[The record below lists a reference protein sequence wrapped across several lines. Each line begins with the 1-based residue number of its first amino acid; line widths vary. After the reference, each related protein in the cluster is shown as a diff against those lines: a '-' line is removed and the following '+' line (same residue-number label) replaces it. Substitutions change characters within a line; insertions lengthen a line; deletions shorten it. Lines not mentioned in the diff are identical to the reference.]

1 MKKFMCTAAAVA
13 FSLYATAQEKAD
25 SAKIDILLLP
35 NVELN
40 AVNVLGTW
48 AEKNDPIAQIN
59 LTQKDIEALNT
70 GRDLPYVLQDVA
82 GVVSFS
88 DAGNGVGYTNMRVR
102 GSDITRINVTVNGI
116 PMNDAESH
124 GVVWVNTPDLMSSTN
139 AIQLQKGVGTSTN
152 GSGAFGASL
161 GLSTLGA
168 GEKGGRIT
176 LGAGSYGTQRA
187 TLEANT
193 GKSASGFWMNTRI
206 SSITSDGY
214 VERASSDLQSY
225 YVSAGFAGGG
235 HYVEAVRFGGGER
248 TYQAWYGVDS
258 TTMYGGAWDAAPR
271 TNAAGAIYDD
281 MWNVVGTYDDQ
292 VDNYGQEHTQL
303 HYRYSNL
310 FGGTFAAALHH
321 TAGAGY
327 YEEYNQGSVLGLSF
341 MDFGLMPYYTATGDT
356 VAYGDVVTRKWLD
369 NDFYGATSS
378 WTYENGGQRVQ
389 LGGGVHRYE
398 GAHFGRVIWAN
409 NPNVSTLDGEYYT
422 GDAVKDDANIYAK
435 YAVTSNNLL
444 VYADAQYRYVNH
456 SSTGGSATGPAN
468 FDRTFNFF
476 NPKVGMTY
484 NLGGNQVFGAYAGVG
499 HREPNRT
506 DLQYAADAN
515 ALQAE
520 RMLDIEFNFRNSGEE
535 WAFDVNA
542 YRQQYQNQLVLTG
555 AIDAQGYPIREN
567 VGQSFRQGIEFTGAY
582 ELTSALSA
590 TANVALS
597 QNENVN
603 WVSDPTS
610 SFVDNTTI
618 AFSPGAVASAR
629 LTYAKKGFEAT
640 LWNQYVGKQYMSN
653 EGLEAHSLPAYHII
667 NARTSYTWNCS
678 DMQRLVGFVE
688 FRNLGNTSYAANGY
702 MYRDELDNY
711 IAYYYAQ
718 ATFNIM
724 TGLTF
729 EF

>member
-1 MKKFMCTAAAVA
+1 MNKFMCTAAAVA
-13 FSLYATAQEKAD
+13 FLLLASAQEKAD
-25 SAKIDILLLP
+25 SVKIDILLLP

-40 AVNVLGTW
+40 EVNVLGTW
-48 AEKNDPIAQIN
+48 AQKDDPIAQIN
-59 LTQKDIEALNT
+59 LTQKDVEALNT

-88 DAGNGVGYTNMRVR
+88 DAGNGIGYTNMRVR

-116 PMNDAESH
+116 PINDAESH
-124 GVVWVNTPDLMSSTN
+124 GVFWVNTPDLMSSTN

-168 GEKGGRIT
+168 GQKGGRIT

-187 TLEANT
+187 TMEAST
-193 GKSASGFWMNTRI
+193 GKSTSGFWMNTRI

-225 YVSAGFAGGG
+225 YVSAGFSGGG
-235 HYVEAVRFGGGER
+235 HYFEAIRFGGGER

-271 TNAAGAIYDD
+271 SNFAGAIYDD
-281 MWNVVGTYDDQ
+281 MWDVIGTYEDQ

-310 FGGTFAAALHH
+310 FGGTFAVALHH

-327 YEEYNQGSVLGLSF
+327 YEEYNQGFAFS
-341 MDFGLMPYYTATGDT
+341 DFGIANYVSALDT
-356 VAYGDVVTRKWLD
+356 VAFGDVVSRKWLE

-378 WTYENGGQRVQ
+378 WTYEKSGQRVQ
-389 LGGGVHRYE
+389 LGGGVHRYQ

-409 NPNVSTLDGEYYT
+409 NPNVSTLAGNYYD
-422 GDAVKDDANIYAK
+422 GDALKDDANIYAK

-476 NPKVGMTY
+476 NPKVGLTY
-484 NLGGNQVFGAYAGVG
+484 NLSGNQIFGAYAGVG

-506 DLQYAADAN
+506 DLQYAADVN

-520 RMLDIEFNFRNSGEE
+520 SMVDMEFNFRNSGEK
-535 WAFDVNA
+535 WAFDVHA

-567 VGQSFRQGIEFTGAY
+567 VGQSFRQGVEFTGAY

-603 WVSDPTS
+603 WVSDPAS
-610 SFVDNTTI
+610 SFVGNTPI
-618 AFSPGAVASAR
+618 AFSPGTLASAR

-640 LWNQYVGKQYMSN
+640 LWNQYVGKQYLSN

-678 DMQRLVGFVE
+678 DMQRLIGFVE

-702 MYRDELDNY
+702 MWGD
-711 IAYYYAQ
+711 IPYYYAQ

>member
-1 MKKFMCTAAAVA
+1 MNKFMCTAAAVA
-13 FSLYATAQEKAD
+13 FLLLASAQEKAD
-25 SAKIDILLLP
+25 SVKIDILLLP

-40 AVNVLGTW
+40 EVNVLGTW
-48 AEKNDPIAQIN
+48 AQKDDPIAQIN
-59 LTQKDIEALNT
+59 LTQKDVEALNT

-88 DAGNGVGYTNMRVR
+88 DAGNGIGYTNMRVR

-116 PMNDAESH
+116 PINDAESH
-124 GVVWVNTPDLMSSTN
+124 GVFWVNTPDLMSSTN

-168 GEKGGRIT
+168 GQKGGRIT

-187 TLEANT
+187 TMEAST
-193 GKSASGFWMNTRI
+193 GKSTSGFWMNTRI

-225 YVSAGFAGGG
+225 YVSAGFSGGG
-235 HYVEAVRFGGGER
+235 HYFEAIRFGGGER

-271 TNAAGAIYDD
+271 SNFAGAIYDD
-281 MWNVVGTYDDQ
+281 MWDVIGTYEDQ

-310 FGGTFAAALHH
+310 FGGTFAVALHH

-327 YEEYNQGSVLGLSF
+327 YEEYNQGFAFS
-341 MDFGLMPYYTATGDT
+341 DFGIANYVSALDT
-356 VAYGDVVTRKWLD
+356 VAFGDVVSRKWLE

-378 WTYENGGQRVQ
+378 WTYEKSGQRVQ
-389 LGGGVHRYE
+389 LGGGVHRYQ

-409 NPNVSTLDGEYYT
+409 NPNVSTLAGNYYD
-422 GDAVKDDANIYAK
+422 GDALKDDANIYAK

-476 NPKVGMTY
+476 NPKVGLTY
-484 NLGGNQVFGAYAGVG
+484 NLSGNQIFGAYAGVG

-506 DLQYAADAN
+506 DLQYAADVN

-520 RMLDIEFNFRNSGEE
+520 SMVDMEFNFRNSGEK
-535 WAFDVNA
+535 WAFDVHA

-567 VGQSFRQGIEFTGAY
+567 VGQSFRQGVEFTGAY

-590 TANVALS
+590 TANAALS

-603 WVSDPTS
+603 WVSDPAS
-610 SFVDNTTI
+610 SFVGNTPI
-618 AFSPGAVASAR
+618 AFSPGTLASAR

-640 LWNQYVGKQYMSN
+640 LWNQYVGKQYLSN

-678 DMQRLVGFVE
+678 DMQRLIGFVE

-702 MYRDELDNY
+702 MWGD
-711 IAYYYAQ
+711 IPYYYAQ

>member
-1 MKKFMCTAAAVA
+1 MCTAAAAA
-13 FSLYATAQEKAD
+13 FSLFATAQEKAD

-40 AVNVLGTW
+40 EVNVLGTW
-48 AEKNDPIAQIN
+48 AQKDDPIAQIN
-59 LTQKDIEALNT
+59 LTEKDVEALNT

-124 GVVWVNTPDLMSSTN
+124 GVFWVNTPDLMSSTN

-187 TLEANT
+187 TMEAST
-193 GKSASGFWMNTRI
+193 GKTASGFWMNTRI

-258 TTMYGGAWDAAPR
+258 TTMYGPDAYPQF
-271 TNAAGAIYDD
+271 NAAGVLYDD
-281 MWNVVGTYDDQ
+281 TWSVIGTYDDQ

-327 YEEYNQGSVLGLSF
+327 YEEYNQGF
-341 MDFGLMPYYTATGDT
+341 AFADFGIGNYVSAMDT
-356 VAYGDVVTRKWLD
+356 VAFGDVVTRKWLD

-409 NPNVSTLDGEYYT
+409 NPNVSTLDGDYYT

-435 YAVTSNNLL
+435 YALTSNNLL

-484 NLGGNQVFGAYAGVG
+484 NLGGNQVFGAYAGIG

-506 DLQYAADAN
+506 DLQYADDAN

-520 RMLDIEFNFRNSGEE
+520 RMLDMEFNFRNSGEK

-567 VGQSFRQGIEFTGAY
+567 VGQSFRQGVEFTGAY

-590 TANVALS
+590 TTNVALS

-603 WVSDPTS
+603 WVSDPLS
-610 SFVDNTTI
+610 SFVDNTPI

-640 LWNQYVGKQYMSN
+640 LWNQYVGKQKMSN

-667 NARTSYTWNCS
+667 NARTQYTWNCS
-678 DMQRLVGFVE
+678 DMQRLIGFVE

-702 MYRDELDNY
+702 MWGDF
-711 IAYYYAQ
+711 AYYYAQ

>member
-1 MKKFMCTAAAVA
+1 MKHVMSTAVA
-13 FSLYATAQEKAD
+13 VALSLYATAQEKAD

-40 AVNVLGTW
+40 EVNVLGTW
-48 AEKNDPIAQIN
+48 AQKEDPIAQIN
-59 LTQKDIEALNT
+59 LTEKDIEALNT

-124 GVVWVNTPDLMSSTN
+124 GVFWVNTPDLMSSTN

-187 TLEANT
+187 TMEAST
-193 GKSASGFWMNTRI
+193 GKTSSGFWMNTRI

-248 TYQAWYGVDS
+248 TYQAWYGVDT
-258 TTMYGGAWDAAPR
+258 TTMYGPDAYPQF
-271 TNAAGAIYDD
+271 NAAGALYDD
-281 MWNVVGTYDDQ
+281 TWSVIGTYDDQ

-327 YEEYNQGSVLGLSF
+327 YEEYNQGF
-341 MDFGLMPYYTATGDT
+341 AFADFGIGNYVSAMDT
-356 VAYGDVVTRKWLD
+356 VAFGDVVTRKWLD

-409 NPNVSTLDGEYYT
+409 NPNASTLDGDYYT

-456 SSTGGSATGPAN
+456 NSTGGSATGPAN

-484 NLGGNQVFGAYAGVG
+484 NLGGNQVFGAYAGIG

-506 DLQYAADAN
+506 DLQYADDAN

-520 RMLDIEFNFRNSGEE
+520 RMLDMEFNFRNSGEK

-567 VGQSFRQGIEFTGAY
+567 VGQSFRQGLEFTGAY

-603 WVSDPTS
+603 WVSDPLS
-610 SFVDNTTI
+610 SFVDNTPI

-640 LWNQYVGKQYMSN
+640 LWNQYVGKQYLSN

-678 DMQRLVGFVE
+678 DVQQLIGFVE

-702 MYRDELDNY
+702 MWGDF
-711 IAYYYAQ
+711 AYYYAQ
-718 ATFNIM
+718 ATFNLM

>member
-1 MKKFMCTAAAVA
+1 MKKIMLSAVGLA
-13 FSLYATAQEKAD
+13 LSLFATAQEKTD
-25 SAKIDILLLP
+25 SVKVDIRLLP
-35 NVELN
+35 KVELN
-40 AVNVLGTW
+40 EVNVLGTW
-48 AEKNDPIAQIN
+48 AQKEDPIAQIN
-59 LTQKDIEALNT
+59 LTKKDVEALNT
-70 GRDLPYVLQDVA
+70 GRDLPYVLQDVT

-124 GVVWVNTPDLMSSTN
+124 GVFWVNTPDLMSSTN

-176 LGAGSYGTQRA
+176 LGAGSFGTQRA
-187 TLEANT
+187 TIEAST
-193 GKSASGFWMNTRI
+193 GKTKSGFWMNTRI

-235 HYVEAVRFGGGER
+235 HYFEAIRFGGGER

-258 TTMYGGAWDAAPR
+258 TTMYGQNAYPQF
-271 TNAAGAIYDD
+271 NAAGALYDD
-281 MWNVVGTYDDQ
+281 NWNVIGTYNDQ

-310 FGGTFAAALHH
+310 FGGIFAAALHH

-327 YEEYNQGSVLGLSF
+327 YEEYNQGF
-341 MDFGLMPYYTATGDT
+341 AFADFGIANYISAMDT
-356 VAYGDVVTRKWLD
+356 LAFGDVVTRKWLD
-369 NDFYGATSS
+369 NSFYGATSS
-378 WTYENGGQRVQ
+378 WTYEKDGQRLQ
-389 LGGGVHRYE
+389 LGGGVHRYD
-398 GAHFGRVIWAN
+398 GAHFGKVIWAN
-409 NPNVSTLDGEYYT
+409 NPNVSTLDDDYYT
-422 GDAVKDDANIYAK
+422 GDAIKDDANFYAK
-435 YAVTSNNLL
+435 YALTKNNLL
-444 VYADAQYRYVNH
+444 VFADAQYRFVNH

-476 NPKVGMTY
+476 NPKVGLTY
-484 NLGGNQVFGAYAGVG
+484 NLSGNQILGAYAGIG

-506 DLQYAADAN
+506 DLQYADDPN
-515 ALQAE
+515 ELLAE
-520 RMLDIEFNFRNSGEE
+520 RMLDIEFNFRNSGEK

-567 VGQSFRQGIEFTGAY
+567 VGQSFRQGVEFTGAY

-603 WVSDPTS
+603 WVSDLTS
-610 SFVDNTTI
+610 SFVGNTSI
-618 AFSPGAVASAR
+618 AFSPGTVASAR
-629 LTYAKKGFEAT
+629 LTYVKKGFEAT

-653 EGLEAHSLPAYHII
+653 EALEAHSLPAYHVI
-667 NARTSYTWNCS
+667 NARTSFTWYGKH
-678 DMQRLVGFVE
+678 RKVTGFVE

-702 MYRDELDNY
+702 MWGDF
-711 IAYYYAQ
+711 AYYYAQ

>member
-1 MKKFMCTAAAVA
+1 MKHVMSTAVA
-13 FSLYATAQEKAD
+13 VALSLYATAQEQAD

-40 AVNVLGTW
+40 EVNVLGTW
-48 AEKNDPIAQIN
+48 AQKDDPIAQIN
-59 LTQKDIEALNT
+59 LTEKAIEALNT

-124 GVVWVNTPDLMSSTN
+124 GVFWVNTPDLMSSTN

-187 TLEANT
+187 TMEAGT

-258 TTMYGGAWDAAPR
+258 TTMYGPDAYPQF
-271 TNAAGAIYDD
+271 NAAGALYDD
-281 MWNVVGTYDDQ
+281 AWSVIGTYDDQ

-327 YEEYNQGSVLGLSF
+327 YEEYNQGF
-341 MDFGLMPYYTATGDT
+341 AFADFGISNYVSAMDT
-356 VAYGDVVTRKWLD
+356 VTFGDVVSRKWLD

-378 WTYENGGQRVQ
+378 WTYENGDQRVQ

-409 NPNVSTLDGEYYT
+409 NPNVSTLDGDYYT
-422 GDAVKDDANIYAK
+422 GDAIKDDANIYAK
-435 YAVTSNNLL
+435 YALTSNNLL

-484 NLGGNQVFGAYAGVG
+484 NLGGNQILGAYAGVG

-506 DLQYAADAN
+506 DLQYADDAN
-515 ALQAE
+515 SLQAE
-520 RMLDIEFNFRNSGEE
+520 RMLDMEFNFRNSGEK

-567 VGQSFRQGIEFTGAY
+567 VGQSFRQGVEFTGAY
-582 ELTSALSA
+582 ELTTALSA

-610 SFVDNTTI
+610 SFLDNTPI

-653 EGLEAHSLPAYHII
+653 EGLDAHSLPAYHII

-678 DMQRLVGFVE
+678 DMQRLIGFVE

-702 MYRDELDNY
+702 MWGDF
-711 IAYYYAQ
+711 AYYYAQ
-718 ATFNIM
+718 ATFNVM

-729 EF
+729 DF

>member
-1 MKKFMCTAAAVA
+1 MKKFMYSAAAVA
-13 FSLYATAQEKAD
+13 LSLLATAQESTD
-25 SAKIDILLLP
+25 TIMVDIIPLP
-35 NVELN
+35 LVELSE
-40 AVNVLGTW
+40 VNVLGTW
-48 AEKNDPIAQIN
+48 AQKNDPIAQIN
-59 LTQKDIEALNT
+59 LTEKDVEALNT

-88 DAGNGVGYTNMRVR
+88 DAGNGIGYTNMRVR

-124 GVVWVNTPDLMSSTN
+124 GVFWVNTPDLMSSTN

-161 GLSTLGA
+161 GLSTLGT

-187 TLEANT
+187 TLEAST
-193 GKSASGFWMNTRI
+193 GKTASGFWMNTRI

-235 HYVEAVRFGGGER
+235 HYVEAVHFGGGER

-258 TTMYGGAWDAAPR
+258 TTMYGPDAFPQF
-271 TNAAGAIYDD
+271 NAAGALYDD
-281 MWNVVGTYDDQ
+281 NWSVIGTYDDQ

-327 YEEYNQGSVLGLSF
+327 YEEYNQGF
-341 MDFGLMPYYTATGDT
+341 AFADFGIANYVSAMDT
-356 VAYGDVVTRKWLD
+356 VVFGDVVSRKWLD

-378 WTYENGGQRVQ
+378 WTYENSGQRVQ

-409 NPNVSTLDGEYYT
+409 NPNVSTLDGDYYT
-422 GDAVKDDANIYAK
+422 GDAIKDDANIYAK

-456 SSTGGSATGPAN
+456 SSTGGSATGPAI

-476 NPKVGMTY
+476 NPKVGLTY
-484 NLGGNQVFGAYAGVG
+484 NLSGNQIFGAYAGVG

-506 DLQYAADAN
+506 DLQYAADVN
-515 ALQAE
+515 GLQAE
-520 RMLDIEFNFRNSGEE
+520 RMVDMEFNFRNSGEK
-535 WAFDVNA
+535 WAFDVHA

-567 VGQSFRQGIEFTGAY
+567 VGQSFRQGVEFTGAY

-603 WVSDPTS
+603 WVSDPAS
-610 SFVDNTTI
+610 SFVGNTPI
-618 AFSPGAVASAR
+618 AFSPGIVASAR

-640 LWNQYVGKQYMSN
+640 IWNQYVGKQYLSN

-678 DMQRLVGFVE
+678 DMQRLIGFVE
-688 FRNLGNTSYAANGY
+688 CRNLGNTSYAANGY
-702 MYRDELDNY
+702 MWGD
-711 IAYYYAQ
+711 IPYYYAQ

>member
-1 MKKFMCTAAAVA
+1 MKHVMSTAVA
-13 FSLYATAQEKAD
+13 VALSLYATAQEQAD

-40 AVNVLGTW
+40 EVNVLGTW
-48 AEKNDPIAQIN
+48 AQKDDPIAQIN
-59 LTQKDIEALNT
+59 LTEKAIEALNT

-124 GVVWVNTPDLMSSTN
+124 GVFWVNTPDLMSSTN

-187 TLEANT
+187 TMEAGT

-258 TTMYGGAWDAAPR
+258 TTMYGPDAYPQF
-271 TNAAGAIYDD
+271 NAAGALYDD
-281 MWNVVGTYDDQ
+281 AWSVIGIYDDQ

-327 YEEYNQGSVLGLSF
+327 YEEYNQGF
-341 MDFGLMPYYTATGDT
+341 AFADFGISNYVSAMDT
-356 VAYGDVVTRKWLD
+356 VTFGDVVSRKWLD

-378 WTYENGGQRVQ
+378 WTYENGDQRVQ

-409 NPNVSTLDGEYYT
+409 NPNVSTLDGDYYT
-422 GDAVKDDANIYAK
+422 GDAIKDDANIYAK
-435 YAVTSNNLL
+435 YALTSNNLL

-484 NLGGNQVFGAYAGVG
+484 NLGGNQILGAYAGVG

-506 DLQYAADAN
+506 DLQYADDAN
-515 ALQAE
+515 SLQAE
-520 RMLDIEFNFRNSGEE
+520 RMLDMEFNFRNSGEK

-567 VGQSFRQGIEFTGAY
+567 VGQSFRQGVEFTGAY

-610 SFVDNTTI
+610 SFLDNTPI

-653 EGLEAHSLPAYHII
+653 EGLDAHSLPAYHII

-678 DMQRLVGFVE
+678 DMQRLIGFVE

-702 MYRDELDNY
+702 MWGDF
-711 IAYYYAQ
+711 AYYYAQ
-718 ATFNIM
+718 ATFNVM

-729 EF
+729 DF

>member
-1 MKKFMCTAAAVA
+1 MKHVMSTAVA
-13 FSLYATAQEKAD
+13 VALSLYATAQEKAD

-40 AVNVLGTW
+40 EVNVLGTW
-48 AEKNDPIAQIN
+48 AQKEDPIAQIN
-59 LTQKDIEALNT
+59 LTEKDIEALNT

-124 GVVWVNTPDLMSSTN
+124 GVFWVNTPDLMSSTN

-187 TLEANT
+187 TMEAST
-193 GKSASGFWMNTRI
+193 GKTASGFWMNTRI

-248 TYQAWYGVDS
+248 TYQAWYGVDT
-258 TTMYGGAWDAAPR
+258 TTMYGPDAYPQF
-271 TNAAGAIYDD
+271 NAAGALYDD
-281 MWNVVGTYDDQ
+281 TWSVIGTYDDQ

-327 YEEYNQGSVLGLSF
+327 YEEYNQGF
-341 MDFGLMPYYTATGDT
+341 AFADFGIGNYVSAMDT
-356 VAYGDVVTRKWLD
+356 VAFGDVVTRKWLD

-409 NPNVSTLDGEYYT
+409 NPNVSTLDGDYYT

-456 SSTGGSATGPAN
+456 NSTGGSATGPAN

-484 NLGGNQVFGAYAGVG
+484 NLGGNQVFGAYAGIG

-506 DLQYAADAN
+506 DLQYADDAN

-520 RMLDIEFNFRNSGEE
+520 RMLDMEFNFRNSGEK

-567 VGQSFRQGIEFTGAY
+567 VGQSFRQGLEFTGAY

-603 WVSDPTS
+603 WVSDPLS
-610 SFVDNTTI
+610 SFVDNTPI

-640 LWNQYVGKQYMSN
+640 LWNQYVGKQYLSN

-678 DMQRLVGFVE
+678 DVQRLIGFVE

-702 MYRDELDNY
+702 MWGDF
-711 IAYYYAQ
+711 AYYYAQ
-718 ATFNIM
+718 ATFNLM
-724 TGLTF
+724 TGLTL

>member
-1 MKKFMCTAAAVA
+1 MKHVMSTAVA
-13 FSLYATAQEKAD
+13 VALSLYATAQEQAD

-40 AVNVLGTW
+40 EANVLGTW
-48 AEKNDPIAQIN
+48 AQKDDPIAQIN
-59 LTQKDIEALNT
+59 LTEKAIEALNT

-124 GVVWVNTPDLMSSTN
+124 GVFWVNTPDLMSSTN

-187 TLEANT
+187 TMEAGT

-258 TTMYGGAWDAAPR
+258 TTMYGPDAYPQF
-271 TNAAGAIYDD
+271 NAAGALYDD
-281 MWNVVGTYDDQ
+281 AWSVIGIYDDQ

-327 YEEYNQGSVLGLSF
+327 YEEYNQGF
-341 MDFGLMPYYTATGDT
+341 AFADFGISNYVSAMDT
-356 VAYGDVVTRKWLD
+356 VTFGDVVSRKWLD

-378 WTYENGGQRVQ
+378 WTYENGDQRVQ

-409 NPNVSTLDGEYYT
+409 NPNVSTIDGDYYT
-422 GDAVKDDANIYAK
+422 GDAIKDDANIYAK
-435 YAVTSNNLL
+435 YALTSNNLL

-484 NLGGNQVFGAYAGVG
+484 NLGGNQILGAYAGVG

-506 DLQYAADAN
+506 DLQYADDAN
-515 ALQAE
+515 SLQAE
-520 RMLDIEFNFRNSGEE
+520 RMLDMEFNFRNSGEK

-567 VGQSFRQGIEFTGAY
+567 VGQSFRQGVEFTGAY
-582 ELTSALSA
+582 ELTTALSA

-610 SFVDNTTI
+610 SFLDNTPI

-653 EGLEAHSLPAYHII
+653 EGLDAHSLPAYHII

-678 DMQRLVGFVE
+678 DMQRLIGFVE

-702 MYRDELDNY
+702 MWGDF
-711 IAYYYAQ
+711 AYYYAQ
-718 ATFNIM
+718 ATFNVM

-729 EF
+729 DF

>member
-1 MKKFMCTAAAVA
+1 MKHVMSTAVA
-13 FSLYATAQEKAD
+13 VALSLYATAQEQAD

-40 AVNVLGTW
+40 EANVLGTW
-48 AEKNDPIAQIN
+48 AQKDDPIAQIN
-59 LTQKDIEALNT
+59 LTEKAIEALNT

-124 GVVWVNTPDLMSSTN
+124 GVFWVNTPDLMSSTN

-187 TLEANT
+187 TMEAGT

-258 TTMYGGAWDAAPR
+258 TTMYGPDAYPQF
-271 TNAAGAIYDD
+271 NAAGALYDD
-281 MWNVVGTYDDQ
+281 AWSVIGTYDDQ

-327 YEEYNQGSVLGLSF
+327 YEEYNQGF
-341 MDFGLMPYYTATGDT
+341 AFADFGISNYVSAMDT
-356 VAYGDVVTRKWLD
+356 VTFGDVVSRKWLD

-378 WTYENGGQRVQ
+378 WTYENGDQRVQ

-409 NPNVSTLDGEYYT
+409 NPNVSTLDGDYYT
-422 GDAVKDDANIYAK
+422 GDAIKDDANIYAK
-435 YAVTSNNLL
+435 YALTSNNLL

-484 NLGGNQVFGAYAGVG
+484 NLGGNQILGVYAGVG

-506 DLQYAADAN
+506 DLQYADDAN
-515 ALQAE
+515 SLQAE
-520 RMLDIEFNFRNSGEE
+520 RMLDMEFNFRNSGEK

-567 VGQSFRQGIEFTGAY
+567 VGQSFRQGVEFTGAY
-582 ELTSALSA
+582 ELTTALSA

-610 SFVDNTTI
+610 SFLDNTPI

-653 EGLEAHSLPAYHII
+653 EGLDAHSLPAYHII

-678 DMQRLVGFVE
+678 DMQRLIGFVE

-702 MYRDELDNY
+702 MWGDF
-711 IAYYYAQ
+711 AYYYAQ
-718 ATFNIM
+718 ATFNVM

-729 EF
+729 DF

>member
-1 MKKFMCTAAAVA
+1 MKHVMSTAVA
-13 FSLYATAQEKAD
+13 VALSLYATAQEKAD

-40 AVNVLGTW
+40 EVNVLGTW
-48 AEKNDPIAQIN
+48 AQKEDPIAQIN
-59 LTQKDIEALNT
+59 LTEKDIEALNT

-124 GVVWVNTPDLMSSTN
+124 GVFWVNTPDLMSSTN

-187 TLEANT
+187 TMEAST
-193 GKSASGFWMNTRI
+193 GKAASGFWMNTRI

-248 TYQAWYGVDS
+248 TYQAWYGVDT
-258 TTMYGGAWDAAPR
+258 TTMYGPDAYPQF
-271 TNAAGAIYDD
+271 NAAGALYDD
-281 MWNVVGTYDDQ
+281 TWSVIGTYDDQ

-327 YEEYNQGSVLGLSF
+327 YEEYNQGF
-341 MDFGLMPYYTATGDT
+341 AFADFGIGNYVSAMDT
-356 VAYGDVVTRKWLD
+356 VAFGDVVTRKWLD

-409 NPNVSTLDGEYYT
+409 NPNVSTLDGDYYT

-456 SSTGGSATGPAN
+456 NSTGGSATGSAN
-468 FDRTFNFF
+468 FGRTFNFF

-484 NLGGNQVFGAYAGVG
+484 NLGGNQVFGAYAGIG

-506 DLQYAADAN
+506 DLQYADDAN

-520 RMLDIEFNFRNSGEE
+520 RMLDMEFNFRNSGEK

-567 VGQSFRQGIEFTGAY
+567 VGQSFRQGLEFTGAY

-603 WVSDPTS
+603 WVSDPLS
-610 SFVDNTTI
+610 SFVDNTPI

-678 DMQRLVGFVE
+678 DVQRLIGFVE

-702 MYRDELDNY
+702 MWGDF
-711 IAYYYAQ
+711 AYYYAQ
-718 ATFNIM
+718 ATFNLM
-724 TGLTF
+724 TGLTL

>member
-1 MKKFMCTAAAVA
+1 MKKIMFTAA
-13 FSLYATAQEKAD
+13 SLALSLLATAQEKVD
-25 SAKIDILLLP
+25 SVKVDLLLLLP
-35 NVELN
+35 KVELN
-40 AVNVLGTW
+40 EVNVLGTW
-48 AEKNDPIAQIN
+48 AQKDDPIAQIN
-59 LTQKDIEALNT
+59 LTEKDVEALNT

-124 GVVWVNTPDLMSSTN
+124 GVFWVNTPDLMSSTN
-139 AIQLQKGVGTSTN
+139 AIQLQKGIGTSTN

-168 GEKGGRIT
+168 GEKGGRLT

-187 TLEANT
+187 IMEAST
-193 GKSASGFWMNTRI
+193 GVSANGFWMNTRV

-235 HYVEAVRFGGGER
+235 HYVEAIRFGGSER
-248 TYQAWYGVDS
+248 TYQAWYGIDS

-281 MWNVVGTYDDQ
+281 MWNVDGTYDDQ

-321 TAGAGY
+321 TDGAGY
-327 YEEYNQGSVLGLSF
+327 YEEYNQGF
-341 MDFGLMPYYTATGDT
+341 AFADFGIADYVSAMDT
-356 VAYGDVVTRKWLD
+356 VAFGDVVTRKWLD

-378 WTYENGGQRVQ
+378 WTYENGDQRVQ

-409 NPNVSTLDGEYYT
+409 NPNITTLDDDYYT
-422 GDAVKDDANIYAK
+422 GDAIKDDANMYAK
-435 YAVTSNNLL
+435 YTLTNNNLL

-476 NPKVGMTY
+476 NPKVGLTY
-484 NLGGNQVFGAYAGVG
+484 NLGGNQIFGAYAGVG

-506 DLQYAADAN
+506 DLQYADDAN
-515 ALQAE
+515 ALQSE
-520 RMLDIEFNFRNSGEE
+520 RMLDIEFNFRNTGEKL
-535 WAFDVNA
+535 AFDVNA

-567 VGQSFRQGIEFTGAY
+567 VGQSFRQGLEFTSAF
-582 ELTSALSA
+582 ELTSALLA
-590 TANVALS
+590 KANVAIS
-597 QNENVN
+597 QNKNVN

-610 SFVDNTTI
+610 SFVENTPI
-618 AFSPGAVASAR
+618 AFSPGAVVSAR

-653 EGLEAHSLPAYHII
+653 EGLQAHNLPAYHII
-667 NARTSYTWNCS
+667 NARSSYTWSC
-678 DMQRLVGFVE
+678 DDRQKVTGFVE

-702 MYRDELDNY
+702 MWGDF
-711 IAYYYAQ
+711 AYYYAQ

>member
-1 MKKFMCTAAAVA
+1 MNKFMCTAAAVA
-13 FSLYATAQEKAD
+13 FSLFATAQEKAD
-25 SAKIDILLLP
+25 SVEIDILLLP

-40 AVNVLGTW
+40 EMNVLGTW
-48 AEKNDPIAQIN
+48 AQKDDPIAQIN
-59 LTQKDIEALNT
+59 LTEKDVEALNT

-88 DAGNGVGYTNMRVR
+88 DAGNGIGYTNMRVR

-124 GVVWVNTPDLMSSTN
+124 GVFWVNTPDLMSSTN

-187 TLEANT
+187 TLEAST
-193 GKSASGFWMNTRI
+193 GKTASGFWMNTRI

-235 HYVEAVRFGGGER
+235 HYVEAVHFGGGER

-258 TTMYGGAWDAAPR
+258 ITMYGPDAFPQF
-271 TNAAGAIYDD
+271 NAAGALYDD
-281 MWNVVGTYDDQ
+281 TWSVIGTYDDQ

-327 YEEYNQGSVLGLSF
+327 YEEYNQAF
-341 MDFGLMPYYTATGDT
+341 AFADFGIANYVSAMDT
-356 VAYGDVVTRKWLD
+356 VVFGDVVSRKWLD

-378 WTYENGGQRVQ
+378 WTYENSGQRVQ

-409 NPNVSTLDGEYYT
+409 NPNVSTLDGDYYT
-422 GDAVKDDANIYAK
+422 GDAIKDDANIYAK

-456 SSTGGSATGPAN
+456 SSTGGSATGPAI

-476 NPKVGMTY
+476 NPKVGLTY
-484 NLGGNQVFGAYAGVG
+484 NHSGNQIFGAYAGVG

-506 DLQYAADAN
+506 DLQYAADVN
-515 ALQAE
+515 GLQAE
-520 RMLDIEFNFRNSGEE
+520 RMVDMEFNFRNSGEK
-535 WAFDVNA
+535 WAFDVHA

-567 VGQSFRQGIEFTGAY
+567 VGQSFRQGLEFTGAY

-603 WVSDPTS
+603 WVSDPAS
-610 SFVDNTTI
+610 SFVGNTPI
-618 AFSPGAVASAR
+618 AFSPGILASAR
-629 LTYAKKGFEAT
+629 STYAKKGFEAT
-640 LWNQYVGKQYMSN
+640 IWNQYVGKQYLSN

-678 DMQRLVGFVE
+678 DMQRLIGFVE

-702 MYRDELDNY
+702 MWGD
-711 IAYYYAQ
+711 IPYYYAQ

>member
-1 MKKFMCTAAAVA
+1 MKHVMSTAVA
-13 FSLYATAQEKAD
+13 VALSLYATAQEKAD

-40 AVNVLGTW
+40 EVNVLGTW
-48 AEKNDPIAQIN
+48 AQKEDPIAQIN
-59 LTQKDIEALNT
+59 LTEKDIEALNT

-124 GVVWVNTPDLMSSTN
+124 GVFWVNTPDLMSSTN

-187 TLEANT
+187 TMEAST
-193 GKSASGFWMNTRI
+193 GKTASGFWMNTRI

-248 TYQAWYGVDS
+248 TYQAWYGVDT
-258 TTMYGGAWDAAPR
+258 TTMYGPDAYPQF
-271 TNAAGAIYDD
+271 NAAGALYDD
-281 MWNVVGTYDDQ
+281 TWSVIGTYDDQ

-327 YEEYNQGSVLGLSF
+327 YEEYNQGF
-341 MDFGLMPYYTATGDT
+341 AFADFGIGNYVSAMDT
-356 VAYGDVVTRKWLD
+356 VAFGDVVTRKWLD

-409 NPNVSTLDGEYYT
+409 NPNVSTLDGDYYT

-456 SSTGGSATGPAN
+456 NSTGGSATGPAN

-484 NLGGNQVFGAYAGVG
+484 NLGGNQVFGAYAGIG

-506 DLQYAADAN
+506 DLQYADDAN

-520 RMLDIEFNFRNSGEE
+520 RMLDMEFNFRNSGEK

-567 VGQSFRQGIEFTGAY
+567 VGQSFRQGLEFTGAY

-603 WVSDPTS
+603 WVRDPLS
-610 SFVDNTTI
+610 SFVDNTPI

-640 LWNQYVGKQYMSN
+640 LWNQYVGKQYLSN

-678 DMQRLVGFVE
+678 DVQRLIGFVE

-702 MYRDELDNY
+702 MWGDF
-711 IAYYYAQ
+711 AYYYAQ
-718 ATFNIM
+718 ATFNLM
-724 TGLTF
+724 TGLTL

>member
-1 MKKFMCTAAAVA
+1 MKHVMSTAAAVA
-13 FSLYATAQEKAD
+13 FSLFATAQEQAD

-40 AVNVLGTW
+40 EVNVLGTW
-48 AEKNDPIAQIN
+48 AQKDDPIAQIN
-59 LTQKDIEALNT
+59 LTEKDIEALNT

-124 GVVWVNTPDLMSSTN
+124 GVFWVNTPDLMSSTN

-187 TLEANT
+187 TMEAGT

-258 TTMYGGAWDAAPR
+258 TTMYGPDAYPQF
-271 TNAAGAIYDD
+271 NAAGALYDD
-281 MWNVVGTYDDQ
+281 TWSVIGTYDDQ
-292 VDNYGQEHTQL
+292 VDNYGQEQTQL

-327 YEEYNQGSVLGLSF
+327 YEEYNQGF
-341 MDFGLMPYYTATGDT
+341 AFADFGIGNYISAMDT
-356 VAYGDVVTRKWLD
+356 VAFGDVVTRKWLD

-389 LGGGVHRYE
+389 VGGGVHRYE

-409 NPNVSTLDGEYYT
+409 NPNVSTLDADYYT
-422 GDAVKDDANIYAK
+422 GDAIKDDANVYAK
-435 YAVTSNNLL
+435 YSLTKNNLL
-444 VYADAQYRYVNH
+444 VYADAQYRFVNH

-476 NPKVGMTY
+476 NPKVGLTY
-484 NLGGNQVFGAYAGVG
+484 NLGRNQILGAYAGVG

-506 DLQYAADAN
+506 DLQYADDAN
-515 ALQAE
+515 SLQAE
-520 RMLDIEFNFRNSGEE
+520 RMLDMEFNFRNSGEK

-542 YRQQYQNQLVLTG
+542 YRQHYQNQLVLTG

-567 VGQSFRQGIEFTGAY
+567 VGQSLRQGVEFTGAY
-582 ELTSALSA
+582 ELTTALSA

-603 WVSDPTS
+603 WVSDPLS
-610 SFVDNTTI
+610 SFVDNTPI

-653 EGLEAHSLPAYHII
+653 EGLDAHSLPAYHII

-678 DMQRLVGFVE
+678 DMQRLIGFVE

-702 MYRDELDNY
+702 MWGDF
-711 IAYYYAQ
+711 AYYYAQ
-718 ATFNIM
+718 ATFNVM

>member
-1 MKKFMCTAAAVA
+1 MKHVMSTAVA
-13 FSLYATAQEKAD
+13 VALSLYATAQEKAD

-40 AVNVLGTW
+40 EVNVLGTW
-48 AEKNDPIAQIN
+48 AQKEDPIAQIN
-59 LTQKDIEALNT
+59 LTEKDIEALNT

-124 GVVWVNTPDLMSSTN
+124 GVFWVNTPDLMSSTN

-187 TLEANT
+187 TMEAST
-193 GKSASGFWMNTRI
+193 GKTASGFWMNTRI

-248 TYQAWYGVDS
+248 TYQAWYGVDT
-258 TTMYGGAWDAAPR
+258 TTMYGPDAYPQF
-271 TNAAGAIYDD
+271 NAAGALYDD
-281 MWNVVGTYDDQ
+281 TWSVIGTYDDQ

-327 YEEYNQGSVLGLSF
+327 YEEYNQGF
-341 MDFGLMPYYTATGDT
+341 AFADFGIGNYVSAMDT
-356 VAYGDVVTRKWLD
+356 VAFGDVVTRKWLD

-409 NPNVSTLDGEYYT
+409 NPNVSTLDGDYYT

-456 SSTGGSATGPAN
+456 NSTGGSATGPAN

-484 NLGGNQVFGAYAGVG
+484 NLGGNQVFGAYAGIG

-506 DLQYAADAN
+506 DLQYADDAN

-520 RMLDIEFNFRNSGEE
+520 RMLDMEFNFRNSGEK

-567 VGQSFRQGIEFTGAY
+567 VGQSFRQGLEFTGAY

-603 WVSDPTS
+603 WVSDPLS
-610 SFVDNTTI
+610 SFVDNTPI

-640 LWNQYVGKQYMSN
+640 LWNQYVGKQYLSN

-678 DMQRLVGFVE
+678 DVQQLIGFVE

-702 MYRDELDNY
+702 MSADF
-711 IAYYYAQ
+711 AYYYAQ
-718 ATFNIM
+718 ATFNLM
-724 TGLTF
+724 TGLTL

>member
-1 MKKFMCTAAAVA
+1 MKHVMSTAVA
-13 FSLYATAQEKAD
+13 VALSLYATAQEQAD

-40 AVNVLGTW
+40 EVNVLGTW
-48 AEKNDPIAQIN
+48 AQKDDPIAQIN
-59 LTQKDIEALNT
+59 LTEKAIEALNT

-124 GVVWVNTPDLMSSTN
+124 GVFWVNTPDLMSSTN

-187 TLEANT
+187 TMEAGT

-258 TTMYGGAWDAAPR
+258 TTMYGPDAYPQF
-271 TNAAGAIYDD
+271 NAAGALYDD
-281 MWNVVGTYDDQ
+281 AWSVIGTYDDQ

-327 YEEYNQGSVLGLSF
+327 YEEYNQGF
-341 MDFGLMPYYTATGDT
+341 AFADFGISNYVSAMDT
-356 VAYGDVVTRKWLD
+356 VTFGDVVSRKWLD

-378 WTYENGGQRVQ
+378 WTYENGDQRVQ

-409 NPNVSTLDGEYYT
+409 NPNVSTLDGDYYT
-422 GDAVKDDANIYAK
+422 GDAIKDDANIYAK
-435 YAVTSNNLL
+435 YALTSNNLL

-456 SSTGGSATGPAN
+456 SSTGKSATGPAN

-484 NLGGNQVFGAYAGVG
+484 NLGGNQILGAYAGVG

-506 DLQYAADAN
+506 DLQYADDAN
-515 ALQAE
+515 SLQAE
-520 RMLDIEFNFRNSGEE
+520 RMLDMEFNFRNSGEK

-567 VGQSFRQGIEFTGAY
+567 VGQSLRQGVEFTGAY
-582 ELTSALSA
+582 ELTTALSA

-603 WVSDPTS
+603 WVSDPLS
-610 SFVDNTTI
+610 SFVDNTSI

-629 LTYAKKGFEAT
+629 LTYTKKGFEAT

-653 EGLEAHSLPAYHII
+653 EGLDAHSLPAYHII

-678 DMQRLVGFVE
+678 DMQRLIGFVE

-702 MYRDELDNY
+702 MWGDF
-711 IAYYYAQ
+711 AYYYAQ
-718 ATFNIM
+718 ATFNVM

>member
-1 MKKFMCTAAAVA
+1 MKHVMSTAVA
-13 FSLYATAQEKAD
+13 VALSLYATAQEKAD

-40 AVNVLGTW
+40 EVNVLGTW
-48 AEKNDPIAQIN
+48 AQKEDPIAQIN
-59 LTQKDIEALNT
+59 LTEKDIEALNT

-124 GVVWVNTPDLMSSTN
+124 GVFWVNTPDLMSSTN

-187 TLEANT
+187 TMEAST
-193 GKSASGFWMNTRI
+193 GKTASGFWMNTRI

-248 TYQAWYGVDS
+248 TYQAWYGVDT
-258 TTMYGGAWDAAPR
+258 TTMYGPDAYPQF
-271 TNAAGAIYDD
+271 NAAGALYDD
-281 MWNVVGTYDDQ
+281 TWSVIGTYDDQ

-327 YEEYNQGSVLGLSF
+327 YEEYNQGF
-341 MDFGLMPYYTATGDT
+341 AFADFGIGNYVSAMDT
-356 VAYGDVVTRKWLD
+356 VAFGDVVTRKWLD

-409 NPNVSTLDGEYYT
+409 NPNVSTLDGDYYT

-456 SSTGGSATGPAN
+456 NSTGGSATGPAN

-484 NLGGNQVFGAYAGVG
+484 NLGGNQVFGAYAGIG

-506 DLQYAADAN
+506 DLQYADDAN

-520 RMLDIEFNFRNSGEE
+520 RMLDMEFNFRNSGEK

-567 VGQSFRQGIEFTGAY
+567 VGQSFRQGLEFTGAY

-603 WVSDPTS
+603 WVSDPLS
-610 SFVDNTTI
+610 SFVDNTPI

-640 LWNQYVGKQYMSN
+640 LWNQYVGKQYLSN
-653 EGLEAHSLPAYHII
+653 EGLKAHSLPAYHII

-678 DMQRLVGFVE
+678 DVQRLIGFVE

-702 MYRDELDNY
+702 MWGDF
-711 IAYYYAQ
+711 AYYYAQ
-718 ATFNIM
+718 ATFNLM

>member
-1 MKKFMCTAAAVA
+1 MKHVMSTAVA
-13 FSLYATAQEKAD
+13 VALSLYATAQEKAD

-40 AVNVLGTW
+40 EVNVLGTW
-48 AEKNDPIAQIN
+48 AQKEDPIAQIN
-59 LTQKDIEALNT
+59 LTEKDIEALNT

-124 GVVWVNTPDLMSSTN
+124 GVFWVNTPDLMSSTN

-187 TLEANT
+187 TMEAGT

-258 TTMYGGAWDAAPR
+258 TTMYGPDAYPQF
-271 TNAAGAIYDD
+271 NAAGALYDD
-281 MWNVVGTYDDQ
+281 AWSVIGTYDDQ

-310 FGGTFAAALHH
+310 FGGTFAAALHY

-327 YEEYNQGSVLGLSF
+327 YEEYNQGF
-341 MDFGLMPYYTATGDT
+341 AFADFGISNYVSAMDT
-356 VAYGDVVTRKWLD
+356 VTFGDVVSRKWLD

-378 WTYENGGQRVQ
+378 WTYENGDQRVQ

-409 NPNVSTLDGEYYT
+409 NPNVSTLDGDYYT
-422 GDAVKDDANIYAK
+422 GDAIKDDANIYAK
-435 YAVTSNNLL
+435 YALTSNNLL

-484 NLGGNQVFGAYAGVG
+484 NLGGNQILGAYAGVG

-506 DLQYAADAN
+506 DLQYADDAN
-515 ALQAE
+515 SLQAE
-520 RMLDIEFNFRNSGEE
+520 RMLDMEFNFRNSGEK

-567 VGQSFRQGIEFTGAY
+567 VGQSLRQGVEFTGAY
-582 ELTSALSA
+582 ELTTALSA

-603 WVSDPTS
+603 WVSDPLS
-610 SFVDNTTI
+610 SFVDNTSI
-618 AFSPGAVASAR
+618 AFSPGAIASAR
-629 LTYAKKGFEAT
+629 LTYTKKGFEAT

-653 EGLEAHSLPAYHII
+653 EGLDAHSLPAYHII

-678 DMQRLVGFVE
+678 DMQRLIGFVE

-702 MYRDELDNY
+702 MWGDF
-711 IAYYYAQ
+711 AYYYAQ
-718 ATFNIM
+718 ATFNVM

>member
-1 MKKFMCTAAAVA
+1 MKHVMSTAVA
-13 FSLYATAQEKAD
+13 VALSLYATAQEQAE

-40 AVNVLGTW
+40 EVNVLGTW
-48 AEKNDPIAQIN
+48 AQKDDPIAQIN
-59 LTQKDIEALNT
+59 LTEKAIEALNT

-124 GVVWVNTPDLMSSTN
+124 GVFWVNTPDLMSSTN

-187 TLEANT
+187 TMEAGT

-225 YVSAGFAGGG
+225 YVSAGFAGGD

-258 TTMYGGAWDAAPR
+258 TTMYGPDAYPQF
-271 TNAAGAIYDD
+271 NAAGALYDD
-281 MWNVVGTYDDQ
+281 TWSVIGTYDDQ
-292 VDNYGQEHTQL
+292 VDNYGQEQTQL

-327 YEEYNQGSVLGLSF
+327 YEEYNQGF
-341 MDFGLMPYYTATGDT
+341 AFADFGISNYVSAMDT
-356 VAYGDVVTRKWLD
+356 VTFGDVVSRKWLD

-378 WTYENGGQRVQ
+378 WTYENGDQRVQ

-409 NPNVSTLDGEYYT
+409 NPNVSTLDGDYYT
-422 GDAVKDDANIYAK
+422 GDAIKDDANIYAK
-435 YAVTSNNLL
+435 YALTSNNLL

-484 NLGGNQVFGAYAGVG
+484 NLGGNQILGAYAGVG

-506 DLQYAADAN
+506 DLQYADDAN
-515 ALQAE
+515 SLQAE
-520 RMLDIEFNFRNSGEE
+520 RMLDMEFNFRNSGEK

-567 VGQSFRQGIEFTGAY
+567 VGQSLRQGVEFTGAY
-582 ELTSALSA
+582 ELTTALSA

-603 WVSDPTS
+603 WVSDPLS
-610 SFVDNTTI
+610 SFVDNTSI

-629 LTYAKKGFEAT
+629 LTYTKKGFEAT

-653 EGLEAHSLPAYHII
+653 EGLDAHSLPAYHII

-678 DMQRLVGFVE
+678 DMQRLIGFVE

-702 MYRDELDNY
+702 MWGDF
-711 IAYYYAQ
+711 AYYYAQ
-718 ATFNIM
+718 ATFNVM

>member
-1 MKKFMCTAAAVA
+1 MKHVMSTAAAVA
-13 FSLYATAQEKAD
+13 FSLFATAQEQAD

-40 AVNVLGTW
+40 EVNVLVTW
-48 AEKNDPIAQIN
+48 AQKDDPIAQIN
-59 LTQKDIEALNT
+59 LTEKDIEALNT

-124 GVVWVNTPDLMSSTN
+124 GVFWVNTPDLMSSTN

-187 TLEANT
+187 TMEAGT

-258 TTMYGGAWDAAPR
+258 TTMYGPDAYPQF
-271 TNAAGAIYDD
+271 NAAGALYDD
-281 MWNVVGTYDDQ
+281 TWSVIGTYDDQ
-292 VDNYGQEHTQL
+292 VDNYGQEQTQL

-327 YEEYNQGSVLGLSF
+327 YEEYNQGF
-341 MDFGLMPYYTATGDT
+341 AFADFGIGNYISAMDT
-356 VAYGDVVTRKWLD
+356 VAFGDVVTRKWLD

-389 LGGGVHRYE
+389 VGGGVHRYE

-409 NPNVSTLDGEYYT
+409 NPNVSTLDADYYT
-422 GDAVKDDANIYAK
+422 GDAIKDDANVYAK
-435 YAVTSNNLL
+435 YSLTKNNLL
-444 VYADAQYRYVNH
+444 VYADAQYRFVNH

-476 NPKVGMTY
+476 NPKVGLTY
-484 NLGGNQVFGAYAGVG
+484 NLGRNQILGAYAGVG

-506 DLQYAADAN
+506 DLQYADDAN
-515 ALQAE
+515 SLQAE
-520 RMLDIEFNFRNSGEE
+520 RMLDMEFNFRNSGEK

-542 YRQQYQNQLVLTG
+542 YRQHYQNQLVLTG

-567 VGQSFRQGIEFTGAY
+567 VGQSLRQGVEFTGAY
-582 ELTSALSA
+582 ELTTALSA

-603 WVSDPTS
+603 WVSDPLS
-610 SFVDNTTI
+610 SFVDNTPI

-653 EGLEAHSLPAYHII
+653 EGLDAHSLPAYHII

-678 DMQRLVGFVE
+678 DMQRLIGFVE

-702 MYRDELDNY
+702 MWGDF
-711 IAYYYAQ
+711 AYYYAQ
-718 ATFNIM
+718 ATFNVM

>member
-1 MKKFMCTAAAVA
+1 MSTAVA
-13 FSLYATAQEKAD
+13 VALSLYATAQEKAD

-40 AVNVLGTW
+40 EVNVLGTW
-48 AEKNDPIAQIN
+48 AQKEDPIAQIN
-59 LTQKDIEALNT
+59 LTEKDIEALNT

-124 GVVWVNTPDLMSSTN
+124 GVFWVNTPDLMSSTN

-187 TLEANT
+187 TMEAGT

-248 TYQAWYGVDS
+248 TYQAWYGVDT
-258 TTMYGGAWDAAPR
+258 TTMYGPDAYPQL
-271 TNAAGAIYDD
+271 NAAGALYDD
-281 MWNVVGTYDDQ
+281 TWSVIGTYDDQ

-327 YEEYNQGSVLGLSF
+327 YEEYNQGF
-341 MDFGLMPYYTATGDT
+341 AFADFGIGNYVSAMDT
-356 VAYGDVVTRKWLD
+356 VAFGDVVTRKWLD

-409 NPNVSTLDGEYYT
+409 NPNVSTLDGDYYT

-456 SSTGGSATGPAN
+456 NSTGGSATGSAN
-468 FDRTFNFF
+468 FGRTFNFF

-484 NLGGNQVFGAYAGVG
+484 NLGGNQVFGAYAGIG

-506 DLQYAADAN
+506 DLQYADDAN

-520 RMLDIEFNFRNSGEE
+520 RMLDMEFNFRNSGEK

-567 VGQSFRQGIEFTGAY
+567 VGQSFRQGLEFTGAY

-603 WVSDPTS
+603 WVSDPLS
-610 SFVDNTTI
+610 SFVDNTPI

-640 LWNQYVGKQYMSN
+640 LWNQYVGKQYLSN

-678 DMQRLVGFVE
+678 DVQRLIGFVE

-702 MYRDELDNY
+702 MWGDF
-711 IAYYYAQ
+711 AYYYAQ
-718 ATFNIM
+718 ATFNLM
-724 TGLTF
+724 TGLTL

>member
-1 MKKFMCTAAAVA
+1 MNKFMCTAAAVA
-13 FSLYATAQEKAD
+13 FSLFATAQEKAD
-25 SAKIDILLLP
+25 SVEIDILLLP

-40 AVNVLGTW
+40 EMNVLGTW
-48 AEKNDPIAQIN
+48 AQKDDPIAQIN
-59 LTQKDIEALNT
+59 LTEKDVEALNT

-88 DAGNGVGYTNMRVR
+88 DAGNGIGYTNMRVR

-124 GVVWVNTPDLMSSTN
+124 GVFWVNTPDLMSSTN

-187 TLEANT
+187 TLEAST
-193 GKSASGFWMNTRI
+193 GKTASGFWMNTRI

-235 HYVEAVRFGGGER
+235 HYVEAVHFGGGER

-258 TTMYGGAWDAAPR
+258 ITMYGPDAFPQF
-271 TNAAGAIYDD
+271 NAAGTLYDD
-281 MWNVVGTYDDQ
+281 TWSVIGTYDDQ

-327 YEEYNQGSVLGLSF
+327 YEEYNQAF
-341 MDFGLMPYYTATGDT
+341 AFADFGIANYVSVMDT
-356 VAYGDVVTRKWLD
+356 VVFGDVVSRKWLD

-378 WTYENGGQRVQ
+378 WTYENSGQRVQ

-409 NPNVSTLDGEYYT
+409 NPNVSTLDGDYYT
-422 GDAVKDDANIYAK
+422 GDAIKDDANIYAK

-456 SSTGGSATGPAN
+456 SSTGGSATGPAI

-476 NPKVGMTY
+476 NPKVGLTY
-484 NLGGNQVFGAYAGVG
+484 NHSGNQIFGAYAGVG

-506 DLQYAADAN
+506 DLQYAADVN
-515 ALQAE
+515 GLQAE
-520 RMLDIEFNFRNSGEE
+520 RMVDMEFNFRNSGEK
-535 WAFDVNA
+535 WAFDVHA

-567 VGQSFRQGIEFTGAY
+567 VGQSFRQGLEFTGAY

-603 WVSDPTS
+603 WVSDPAS
-610 SFVDNTTI
+610 SFVGNTPI
-618 AFSPGAVASAR
+618 AFSPGILASAR
-629 LTYAKKGFEAT
+629 STYAKKGFEAT
-640 LWNQYVGKQYMSN
+640 IWNQYVGKQYLSN

-678 DMQRLVGFVE
+678 DMQRLIGFVE

-702 MYRDELDNY
+702 MWGD
-711 IAYYYAQ
+711 IPYYYAQ

>member
-1 MKKFMCTAAAVA
+1 MKHVMSTAVA
-13 FSLYATAQEKAD
+13 VALSLYATAQEKAD

-40 AVNVLGTW
+40 EVNVLGTW
-48 AEKNDPIAQIN
+48 AQKEDPIAQIN
-59 LTQKDIEALNT
+59 LTEKDIEALNT

-124 GVVWVNTPDLMSSTN
+124 GVFWVNTPDLMSSTN

-187 TLEANT
+187 TMEAST
-193 GKSASGFWMNTRI
+193 GKTASGFWMNTRI

-248 TYQAWYGVDS
+248 TYQAWYGVDT
-258 TTMYGGAWDAAPR
+258 TTMYGPDAYPQF
-271 TNAAGAIYDD
+271 NAAGALYDD
-281 MWNVVGTYDDQ
+281 TWSVIGTYDDQ

-327 YEEYNQGSVLGLSF
+327 YEEYNQGF
-341 MDFGLMPYYTATGDT
+341 AFADFGIGNYVSAMDT
-356 VAYGDVVTRKWLD
+356 VAFGDVVTRKWLD

-389 LGGGVHRYE
+389 LGSGVHRYE

-409 NPNVSTLDGEYYT
+409 NPNVSTLDGDYYT

-456 SSTGGSATGPAN
+456 NSTGGSATGPAN

-484 NLGGNQVFGAYAGVG
+484 NLGGNQVFGAYAGIG

-506 DLQYAADAN
+506 DLQYADDAN

-520 RMLDIEFNFRNSGEE
+520 RMLDMEFNFRNSGEK

-567 VGQSFRQGIEFTGAY
+567 VGQSFRQGLEFTGAY

-603 WVSDPTS
+603 WVSDPLS
-610 SFVDNTTI
+610 SFVDNTPI

-640 LWNQYVGKQYMSN
+640 LWNQYVGKQYLSN

-678 DMQRLVGFVE
+678 DVQRLIGFVE

-702 MYRDELDNY
+702 MWGDF
-711 IAYYYAQ
+711 AYYYAQ
-718 ATFNIM
+718 ATFNLM

>member
-1 MKKFMCTAAAVA
+1 MYTAV
-13 FSLYATAQEKAD
+13 SLALSLLATAQEKAD
-25 SAKIDILLLP
+25 SVKVDILLLP

-40 AVNVLGTW
+40 EVNVLGTW
-48 AEKNDPIAQIN
+48 AQKEDPIAQIN
-59 LTQKDIEALNT
+59 LTEKDVEALNT

-88 DAGNGVGYTNMRVR
+88 DAGNGIGYTNMRVR

-124 GVVWVNTPDLMSSTN
+124 GVFWVNTPDLMSSTN

-176 LGAGSYGTQRA
+176 LGAGSFGTQRA
-187 TLEANT
+187 TMEAST
-193 GKSASGFWMNTRI
+193 GKTASGFWMNTRI

-235 HYVEAVRFGGGER
+235 HYVEAIRFGGGER
-248 TYQAWYGVDS
+248 TYQAWYGIDS
-258 TTMYGGAWDAAPR
+258 TTMYGPNAYPQF
-271 TNAAGAIYDD
+271 NAAGAIYDD
-281 MWNVVGTYDDQ
+281 SWNVIGTYDDQ

-310 FGGTFAAALHH
+310 FGGTFAAAFHH

-327 YEEYNQGSVLGLSF
+327 YEEFNQGLVLGSNF
-341 MDFGLMPYYTATGDT
+341 TDFGIMPYYSSNGDT
-356 VAYGDVVTRKWLD
+356 ISQGDVVTRKWLD

-378 WTYENGGQRVQ
+378 WTYSTGNHRIQ
-389 LGGGVHRYE
+389 LGGGVHRYD
-398 GAHFGRVIWAN
+398 GAHFGEVIWAN
-409 NPNVSTLDGEYYT
+409 NPNISGTDNSYYN
-422 GDAVKDDANIYAK
+422 GDAEKVDANLYGK
-435 YAVTSNNLL
+435 YALTRNRLL
-444 VYADAQYRYVNH
+444 FYADAQYRFVSHY
-456 SSTGGSATGPAN
+456 SEGISATGPGV
-468 FDRTFNFF
+468 FDRTFLFF
-476 NPKVGMTY
+476 NPKMGLTY
-484 NLGGNQVFGAYAGVG
+484 DLEGNQTFGAYAGVG

-506 DLQYAADAN
+506 DLQYATDAN
-515 ALQAE
+515 ELQPE
-520 RMLDIEFNFRNSGEE
+520 RMLDLELNYRNSAEK

-555 AIDAQGYPIREN
+555 EIDNQGYAIREN
-567 VGQSFRQGIEFTGAY
+567 VGQSFRQGLEFTGAY
-582 ELTSALSA
+582 QLTSVLSA

-603 WVSDPTS
+603 WVSDPS
-610 SFVDNTTI
+610 SSIVDNTPI
-618 AFSPGAVASAR
+618 AFSPGAVASSR
-629 LTYAKKGFEAT
+629 LTYAKEGFEAT

-653 EGLEAHSLPAYHII
+653 EGLEAHRLPAYHII

-678 DMQRLVGFVE
+678 DMQRLIGFVE

-702 MYRDELDNY
+702 MWGDY
-711 IAYYYAQ
+711 AYYYAQ

>member
-1 MKKFMCTAAAVA
+1 MKHVMSTAVA
-13 FSLYATAQEKAD
+13 VALSLYATAQEQAD

-40 AVNVLGTW
+40 EVNVLGTW
-48 AEKNDPIAQIN
+48 AQKDDPIAQIN
-59 LTQKDIEALNT
+59 LTEKAIEALNT

-124 GVVWVNTPDLMSSTN
+124 GVFWVNTPDLISSTN

-187 TLEANT
+187 TMEAGT

-258 TTMYGGAWDAAPR
+258 TTMYGPDAYPQF
-271 TNAAGAIYDD
+271 NAAGALYDD
-281 MWNVVGTYDDQ
+281 AWSVIGTYDDQ

-327 YEEYNQGSVLGLSF
+327 YEEYNQGF
-341 MDFGLMPYYTATGDT
+341 AFADFGISNYVSAMDT
-356 VAYGDVVTRKWLD
+356 VTFGDVVSRKWLD

-378 WTYENGGQRVQ
+378 WTYENGDQRVQ

-409 NPNVSTLDGEYYT
+409 NPNVSTLDGDYYT
-422 GDAVKDDANIYAK
+422 GDAIKDDANIYAK
-435 YAVTSNNLL
+435 YALTSNNLL

-484 NLGGNQVFGAYAGVG
+484 NLGGNQILGAYAGVG

-506 DLQYAADAN
+506 DLQYADDAN
-515 ALQAE
+515 SLQAE
-520 RMLDIEFNFRNSGEE
+520 RMLDMEFNFRNSGEK

-567 VGQSFRQGIEFTGAY
+567 VGQSFRQGVEFTGAY
-582 ELTSALSA
+582 ELTTALSA

-610 SFVDNTTI
+610 SFLDNTPI

-653 EGLEAHSLPAYHII
+653 EGLDAHSLPAYHII

-678 DMQRLVGFVE
+678 DMQRLIGFVE

-702 MYRDELDNY
+702 MWGDF
-711 IAYYYAQ
+711 AYYYAQ
-718 ATFNIM
+718 ATFNVM

-729 EF
+729 DF

>member
-1 MKKFMCTAAAVA
+1 MKHVMSTAVA
-13 FSLYATAQEKAD
+13 VALSLYATAQEKAD

-40 AVNVLGTW
+40 EVNVLGTW
-48 AEKNDPIAQIN
+48 AQKEDPIAQIN
-59 LTQKDIEALNT
+59 LTEKDIEALNT

-124 GVVWVNTPDLMSSTN
+124 GVFWVNTPDLMSSTN

-187 TLEANT
+187 TMEAST
-193 GKSASGFWMNTRI
+193 GKTASGFWMNTRI

-248 TYQAWYGVDS
+248 TYQAWYGVDT
-258 TTMYGGAWDAAPR
+258 TTMYGPDAYPQF
-271 TNAAGAIYDD
+271 NAAGALYDD
-281 MWNVVGTYDDQ
+281 TWSVIGTYDDQ

-327 YEEYNQGSVLGLSF
+327 YEEYNQGF
-341 MDFGLMPYYTATGDT
+341 AFADFGIGNYVSAMDT
-356 VAYGDVVTRKWLD
+356 VAFGDVVTRKWLD

-409 NPNVSTLDGEYYT
+409 NPNVSTLDGDYYT

-456 SSTGGSATGPAN
+456 NSTGGSATGPAN

-484 NLGGNQVFGAYAGVG
+484 NLGGNQVFGAYAGIG

-506 DLQYAADAN
+506 DLQYADDAN

-520 RMLDIEFNFRNSGEE
+520 RMLDMEFNFRNSGEK

-567 VGQSFRQGIEFTGAY
+567 VGQSFRQGLEFTGAY

-603 WVSDPTS
+603 WVSDPLS
-610 SFVDNTTI
+610 SFVDNTPI

-640 LWNQYVGKQYMSN
+640 LWNQYVGKQYLSN

-678 DMQRLVGFVE
+678 DVQQLIGFVE

-702 MYRDELDNY
+702 MWGDF
-711 IAYYYAQ
+711 AYYYAQ
-718 ATFNIM
+718 ATFNLM

>member
-1 MKKFMCTAAAVA
+1 MKHVMSTAVA
-13 FSLYATAQEKAD
+13 VALSLYATAQEKAD

-40 AVNVLGTW
+40 EVNVLGTW
-48 AEKNDPIAQIN
+48 AQKEDPIAQIN
-59 LTQKDIEALNT
+59 LTKKDIEALNT

-124 GVVWVNTPDLMSSTN
+124 GVFWVNTPDLMSSTN

-187 TLEANT
+187 TMEAST
-193 GKSASGFWMNTRI
+193 GKTASGFWMNTRI

-248 TYQAWYGVDS
+248 TYQAWYGVDT
-258 TTMYGGAWDAAPR
+258 TTMYGPDAYPQF
-271 TNAAGAIYDD
+271 NAAGALYDD
-281 MWNVVGTYDDQ
+281 TWSVIGTYDDQ

-327 YEEYNQGSVLGLSF
+327 YEEYNQGF
-341 MDFGLMPYYTATGDT
+341 AFADFGIGNYVSAMDT
-356 VAYGDVVTRKWLD
+356 VAFGDVVTRKWLD

-409 NPNVSTLDGEYYT
+409 NPNVSTLDGDYYT

-456 SSTGGSATGPAN
+456 NSTGGSATGPAN

-484 NLGGNQVFGAYAGVG
+484 NLGGNQVFGAYAGIG

-506 DLQYAADAN
+506 DLQYADDAN

-520 RMLDIEFNFRNSGEE
+520 RMLDMEFNFRNSGEK

-567 VGQSFRQGIEFTGAY
+567 VGQSFRQGLEFTGAY

-603 WVSDPTS
+603 WVSDPLS
-610 SFVDNTTI
+610 SFVDNTPI

-640 LWNQYVGKQYMSN
+640 LWNQYVGKQYLSN

-678 DMQRLVGFVE
+678 DVQQLIGFVE

-702 MYRDELDNY
+702 MWGDF
-711 IAYYYAQ
+711 AYYYAQ
-718 ATFNIM
+718 ATFNLM

>member
-1 MKKFMCTAAAVA
+1 MKHVMSTAVA
-13 FSLYATAQEKAD
+13 VALSLYATAQEQAD

-40 AVNVLGTW
+40 EVNVLGTW
-48 AEKNDPIAQIN
+48 AQKDDPIAQIN
-59 LTQKDIEALNT
+59 LTEKAIEALNT

-124 GVVWVNTPDLMSSTN
+124 GVFWVNTPDLMSSTN

-187 TLEANT
+187 TMEAGT

-258 TTMYGGAWDAAPR
+258 TTMYGPDAYPQF
-271 TNAAGAIYDD
+271 NAAGALYDD
-281 MWNVVGTYDDQ
+281 AWSVIGTYDDQ

-327 YEEYNQGSVLGLSF
+327 YEEYNQGF
-341 MDFGLMPYYTATGDT
+341 AFADFGISNYVSAMDT
-356 VAYGDVVTRKWLD
+356 VTFGDVVSRKWLD

-378 WTYENGGQRVQ
+378 WTYENGDQRVQ

-409 NPNVSTLDGEYYT
+409 NPNVSTLDGDYYT
-422 GDAVKDDANIYAK
+422 GDAIKDDANIYAK
-435 YAVTSNNLL
+435 YALTSNNLL

-484 NLGGNQVFGAYAGVG
+484 NLGGNQILGAYAGVG

-506 DLQYAADAN
+506 DLQYADDAN
-515 ALQAE
+515 SLQAE
-520 RMLDIEFNFRNSGEE
+520 RMLDMEFNFRNSGEK

-567 VGQSFRQGIEFTGAY
+567 VGQSFRQGVEFTGAY

-610 SFVDNTTI
+610 SFLDNTPI

-653 EGLEAHSLPAYHII
+653 EGLDAHSLPAYHII

-678 DMQRLVGFVE
+678 DMQRLIGFVE

-702 MYRDELDNY
+702 MWGDF
-711 IAYYYAQ
+711 AYYYAQ
-718 ATFNIM
+718 ATFNVM

-729 EF
+729 DF

>member
-1 MKKFMCTAAAVA
+1 MFTAASVA
-13 FSLYATAQEKAD
+13 LSLLATAQEKAD
-25 SAKIDILLLP
+25 SVKADILLLP
-35 NVELN
+35 KVELN
-40 AVNVLGTW
+40 EVNVLGTW
-48 AEKNDPIAQIN
+48 AQKDDPIAQIN
-59 LTQKDIEALNT
+59 LTEKDVEALNT

-124 GVVWVNTPDLMSSTN
+124 GVFWVNTPDLMSSTN

-187 TLEANT
+187 TMEAST
-193 GKSASGFWMNTRI
+193 GVSASGFWMNTRI
-206 SSITSDGY
+206 SSITSNGY

-235 HYVEAVRFGGGER
+235 HYMEAIRFGGGER
-248 TYQAWYGVDS
+248 TYQAWYGIDS
-258 TTMYGGAWDAAPR
+258 TTMYGPDAFPQF
-271 TNAAGAIYDD
+271 NAAGALYDD
-281 MWNVVGTYDDQ
+281 TWSVIGTYDDQ

-327 YEEYNQGSVLGLSF
+327 YEEYNQGF
-341 MDFGLMPYYTATGDT
+341 AFADFGIANYFSAMDT
-356 VAYGDVVTRKWLD
+356 VVFGDVVTRKWLD

-378 WTYENGGQRVQ
+378 WTYQNGDQRVQ

-398 GAHFGRVIWAN
+398 GAHFGEVIWAN
-409 NPNVSTLDGEYYT
+409 NPNVSTLDDDYYT
-422 GDAVKDDANIYAK
+422 GDAIKDDANVYAK
-435 YAVTSNNLL
+435 YALSNNNIL
-444 VYADAQYRYVNH
+444 VYADAQYRFVNH

-476 NPKVGMTY
+476 NPKVGLTY
-484 NLGGNQVFGAYAGVG
+484 NLGGNQIFGAYAGVG

-506 DLQYAADAN
+506 DLQYADDAN

-520 RMLDIEFNFRNSGEE
+520 RMLDMEFNYRNSGEK

-567 VGQSFRQGIEFTGAY
+567 VGQSFRQGLEFTGAY
-582 ELTSALSA
+582 ELSSVISA

-603 WVSDPTS
+603 WVSDPIS
-610 SFVDNTTI
+610 SFLDNTPI
-618 AFSPGAVASAR
+618 AFSPSAVASAR

-667 NARTSYTWNCS
+667 NARTSYSWSCDDRQKVT
-678 DMQRLVGFVE
+678 GFVE

-702 MYRDELDNY
+702 MWGDF
-711 IAYYYAQ
+711 AYYYAQ

>member
-1 MKKFMCTAAAVA
+1 
-13 FSLYATAQEKAD
+13 
-25 SAKIDILLLP
+25 
-35 NVELN
+35 
-40 AVNVLGTW
+40 
-48 AEKNDPIAQIN
+48 
-59 LTQKDIEALNT
+59 
-70 GRDLPYVLQDVA
+70 
-82 GVVSFS
+82 
-88 DAGNGVGYTNMRVR
+88 
-102 GSDITRINVTVNGI
+102 
-116 PMNDAESH
+116 
-124 GVVWVNTPDLMSSTN
+124 MSSTN
-139 AIQLQKGVGTSTN
+139 AIQVQKGVGTSTN

-187 TLEANT
+187 TMEAGT

-258 TTMYGGAWDAAPR
+258 TTMYGPDAYPQF
-271 TNAAGAIYDD
+271 NAAGALYDD
-281 MWNVVGTYDDQ
+281 AWSVIGTYDDQ

-327 YEEYNQGSVLGLSF
+327 YEEYNQGF
-341 MDFGLMPYYTATGDT
+341 AFADFGISNYVSAMDT
-356 VAYGDVVTRKWLD
+356 VTFGDVVSRKWLD

-378 WTYENGGQRVQ
+378 WTYENGDQRVQ

-409 NPNVSTLDGEYYT
+409 NPNVSTLDGDYYT
-422 GDAVKDDANIYAK
+422 GDAIKDDANIYAK
-435 YAVTSNNLL
+435 YALTSNNLL

-484 NLGGNQVFGAYAGVG
+484 NLGGNQILGAYAGVG

-506 DLQYAADAN
+506 DLQYADDAN
-515 ALQAE
+515 SLQAE
-520 RMLDIEFNFRNSGEE
+520 RMLDMEFNFRNSGEK

-567 VGQSFRQGIEFTGAY
+567 VGQSLRQGVEFTGAY
-582 ELTSALSA
+582 ELTTALSA

-603 WVSDPTS
+603 WVSDPLS
-610 SFVDNTTI
+610 SFVDNTSI

-629 LTYAKKGFEAT
+629 LTYTKKGFEAT

-653 EGLEAHSLPAYHII
+653 EGLDAHSLPAYHII

-678 DMQRLVGFVE
+678 DMQRLIGFVE

-702 MYRDELDNY
+702 MWGDF
-711 IAYYYAQ
+711 AYYYAQ
-718 ATFNIM
+718 ANFNVM

-729 EF
+729 KF

>member
-1 MKKFMCTAAAVA
+1 MKHVMSTAVA
-13 FSLYATAQEKAD
+13 VALSLYATAQEKAD

-40 AVNVLGTW
+40 EVNVLGTW
-48 AEKNDPIAQIN
+48 AQKEDPIAQIN
-59 LTQKDIEALNT
+59 LTEKDIEALNT

-124 GVVWVNTPDLMSSTN
+124 GVFWVNTPDLMSSTN

-187 TLEANT
+187 TMEAGT

-258 TTMYGGAWDAAPR
+258 TTMYGPDAYPQF
-271 TNAAGAIYDD
+271 NAAGALYDD
-281 MWNVVGTYDDQ
+281 AWSVIGTYDDQ

-310 FGGTFAAALHH
+310 FGGTFAAALHY

-327 YEEYNQGSVLGLSF
+327 YEEYNQGF
-341 MDFGLMPYYTATGDT
+341 AFADFGISNYVSAMDT
-356 VAYGDVVTRKWLD
+356 VTFGDVVSRKWLD
-369 NDFYGATSS
+369 NDFYGAISS
-378 WTYENGGQRVQ
+378 WTYENGDQRVQ

-409 NPNVSTLDGEYYT
+409 NPNVSTLDGDYYT
-422 GDAVKDDANIYAK
+422 GDAIKDDANIYAK
-435 YAVTSNNLL
+435 YALTSNNLL

-484 NLGGNQVFGAYAGVG
+484 NLGGNQILGAYAGVG

-506 DLQYAADAN
+506 DLQYADDAN
-515 ALQAE
+515 SLQAE
-520 RMLDIEFNFRNSGEE
+520 RMLDMEFNFRNSGEK

-567 VGQSFRQGIEFTGAY
+567 VGQSLRQGVEFTGAY
-582 ELTSALSA
+582 ELTTALSA

-603 WVSDPTS
+603 WVSDPLS
-610 SFVDNTTI
+610 SFVDNTSI
-618 AFSPGAVASAR
+618 AFSPGSVASAR
-629 LTYAKKGFEAT
+629 LTYTKKGFEAT

-653 EGLEAHSLPAYHII
+653 EGLDAHSLPAYHII

-678 DMQRLVGFVE
+678 DMQRLIGFVE

-702 MYRDELDNY
+702 MWGDF
-711 IAYYYAQ
+711 AYYYAQ
-718 ATFNIM
+718 ATFNVM

>member
-1 MKKFMCTAAAVA
+1 MFTAASVA
-13 FSLYATAQEKAD
+13 LSLLATAQEKAD
-25 SAKIDILLLP
+25 SVKADILLLP
-35 NVELN
+35 KVELN
-40 AVNVLGTW
+40 EVNVLGTW
-48 AEKNDPIAQIN
+48 AQKDDPIAQIN
-59 LTQKDIEALNT
+59 LTEKDVEALNT

-124 GVVWVNTPDLMSSTN
+124 GVFWVNTPDLMSSTN

-187 TLEANT
+187 TMEAST
-193 GKSASGFWMNTRI
+193 GVSASGFWMNTRI
-206 SSITSDGY
+206 SSITSNGY

-235 HYVEAVRFGGGER
+235 HYMEAIRFGGGER
-248 TYQAWYGVDS
+248 TYQAWYGIDS
-258 TTMYGGAWDAAPR
+258 TTMYGPDAFPQF
-271 TNAAGAIYDD
+271 NAAGALYDD
-281 MWNVVGTYDDQ
+281 TWSVIGTYDDQ

-310 FGGTFAAALHH
+310 FGGTFAAAFHH

-327 YEEYNQGSVLGLSF
+327 YEEYNQGF
-341 MDFGLMPYYTATGDT
+341 AFADFGIANYFSAMDT
-356 VAYGDVVTRKWLD
+356 VVFGDVVTRKWLD
-369 NDFYGATSS
+369 NDFSGATSS
-378 WTYENGGQRVQ
+378 WTYENGDQRLQ

-398 GAHFGRVIWAN
+398 GAHFGEVIWAN
-409 NPNVSTLDGEYYT
+409 NPNVSTLDHDYYT
-422 GDAVKDDANIYAK
+422 GDAIKDDANVYAK
-435 YAVTSNNLL
+435 YALTNNNLL
-444 VYADAQYRYVNH
+444 VYADAQYRFVNH

-468 FDRTFNFF
+468 FNRTFNFF
-476 NPKVGMTY
+476 NPKVGLTY
-484 NLGGNQVFGAYAGVG
+484 NLGGNQIFGAYAGVG

-506 DLQYAADAN
+506 DLQYADDPN

-520 RMLDIEFNFRNSGEE
+520 QMLDLEFNYRNSGEK

-542 YRQQYQNQLVLTG
+542 YRQQYRNQLVLTG

-567 VGQSFRQGIEFTGAY
+567 VGQSFRQGLEFTGAY
-582 ELTSALSA
+582 QLSSVLSA

-610 SFVDNTTI
+610 SFVDNTPI
-618 AFSPGAVASAR
+618 AFSPGAVTSAR

-667 NARTSYTWNCS
+667 NARTSYSWSCDDRQKVT
-678 DMQRLVGFVE
+678 GFVE

-702 MYRDELDNY
+702 MWGDF
-711 IAYYYAQ
+711 AYYYAQ

>member
-1 MKKFMCTAAAVA
+1 MKHVMSTAAAVA
-13 FSLYATAQEKAD
+13 FSLFATAQEQAD
-25 SAKIDILLLP
+25 SAKIDILLPP

-40 AVNVLGTW
+40 EVNVLGTW
-48 AEKNDPIAQIN
+48 AQKDDPIAQIN
-59 LTQKDIEALNT
+59 LTEKAIEALNT

-124 GVVWVNTPDLMSSTN
+124 GVFWVNTPDLMSSTN

-187 TLEANT
+187 TMEAGT

-258 TTMYGGAWDAAPR
+258 TTMYGPDAYPQF
-271 TNAAGAIYDD
+271 NAAGALYDD
-281 MWNVVGTYDDQ
+281 TWSVIGTYDDQ
-292 VDNYGQEHTQL
+292 VDNYGQEQTQL

-327 YEEYNQGSVLGLSF
+327 YEEYNQGF
-341 MDFGLMPYYTATGDT
+341 AFADFGIGNYISAMDT
-356 VAYGDVVTRKWLD
+356 VAFGDVVTRKWLD

-389 LGGGVHRYE
+389 VGGGVHRYE

-409 NPNVSTLDGEYYT
+409 NPNVSTLDADYYT
-422 GDAVKDDANIYAK
+422 GDAIKDDANVYAK
-435 YAVTSNNLL
+435 YSLTKNNLL
-444 VYADAQYRYVNH
+444 VYADAQYRFVNH

-476 NPKVGMTY
+476 NPKVGLTY
-484 NLGGNQVFGAYAGVG
+484 NLGRNQILGAYAGVG

-506 DLQYAADAN
+506 DLQYADDAN
-515 ALQAE
+515 SLQAE
-520 RMLDIEFNFRNSGEE
+520 RMLDMEFNFRNSGEK

-542 YRQQYQNQLVLTG
+542 YRQHYQNQLVLTG

-567 VGQSFRQGIEFTGAY
+567 VGQSLRQGVEFTGAY
-582 ELTSALSA
+582 ELTTALSA

-603 WVSDPTS
+603 WVSDPLS
-610 SFVDNTTI
+610 SFVDNTPI

-653 EGLEAHSLPAYHII
+653 EGLDAHSLPAYHII

-678 DMQRLVGFVE
+678 DMQRLIGFVE

-702 MYRDELDNY
+702 MWGDF
-711 IAYYYAQ
+711 AYYYAQ
-718 ATFNIM
+718 ATFNVM

>member
-1 MKKFMCTAAAVA
+1 MSTAVA
-13 FSLYATAQEKAD
+13 VALSLYATAQEQAD

-40 AVNVLGTW
+40 EVNVLGTW
-48 AEKNDPIAQIN
+48 AQKDDPIAQIN
-59 LTQKDIEALNT
+59 LTEKAIEALNT

-124 GVVWVNTPDLMSSTN
+124 GVFWVNTPDLMSSTN

-187 TLEANT
+187 TMEAGT

-258 TTMYGGAWDAAPR
+258 TTMYGPDAYPQF
-271 TNAAGAIYDD
+271 NAAGALYDD
-281 MWNVVGTYDDQ
+281 AWSVIGTYDDQ

-327 YEEYNQGSVLGLSF
+327 YEEYNQGF
-341 MDFGLMPYYTATGDT
+341 AFADFGISNYVSAMDT
-356 VAYGDVVTRKWLD
+356 VTFGDVVSRKWLD

-378 WTYENGGQRVQ
+378 WTYENGDQRVQ

-409 NPNVSTLDGEYYT
+409 NPNVSTLDGDYYT
-422 GDAVKDDANIYAK
+422 GDAIKDDANIYAK
-435 YAVTSNNLL
+435 YALTSNNLL

-484 NLGGNQVFGAYAGVG
+484 NLGGNQILGAYAGVG

-506 DLQYAADAN
+506 DLQYADDAN
-515 ALQAE
+515 SLQAE
-520 RMLDIEFNFRNSGEE
+520 RMLDMEFNFRNSGEK

-567 VGQSFRQGIEFTGAY
+567 VGQSFRQGVEFTGAY

-610 SFVDNTTI
+610 SFLDNTPI

-653 EGLEAHSLPAYHII
+653 EGLDAHSLPAYHII

-678 DMQRLVGFVE
+678 DMQRLIGFVE

-702 MYRDELDNY
+702 MWGDF
-711 IAYYYAQ
+711 AYYYAQ
-718 ATFNIM
+718 ATFNVM

-729 EF
+729 DF

>member
-1 MKKFMCTAAAVA
+1 MKHVMSTAVA
-13 FSLYATAQEKAD
+13 VALSLYATAQEKAD

-40 AVNVLGTW
+40 EVNVLGTW
-48 AEKNDPIAQIN
+48 AQKEDPIAQIN
-59 LTQKDIEALNT
+59 LTEKDIEALNT

-124 GVVWVNTPDLMSSTN
+124 GVFWVNTPDLMSSTN

-187 TLEANT
+187 TMEAST
-193 GKSASGFWMNTRI
+193 GKTASGFWMNTRI

-248 TYQAWYGVDS
+248 TYQAWYGVDT
-258 TTMYGGAWDAAPR
+258 TTMYGPDAYPQF
-271 TNAAGAIYDD
+271 NAAGALYDD
-281 MWNVVGTYDDQ
+281 TWSVIGTYDDQ

-327 YEEYNQGSVLGLSF
+327 YEEYNQGF
-341 MDFGLMPYYTATGDT
+341 AFADFGIGNYVSAMDT
-356 VAYGDVVTRKWLD
+356 VAFGDVVTRKWLD

-409 NPNVSTLDGEYYT
+409 NPNVSTLDGDYYT

-456 SSTGGSATGPAN
+456 NSTGGSATGPAN

-484 NLGGNQVFGAYAGVG
+484 NLGGNQVFGAYAGIG

-506 DLQYAADAN
+506 DLQYADDAN

-520 RMLDIEFNFRNSGEE
+520 RMLDMEFNFRNSGEK

-567 VGQSFRQGIEFTGAY
+567 VGQSFRQGLEFTGAY

-603 WVSDPTS
+603 WVSDPLS
-610 SFVDNTTI
+610 SFVDNTPI

-640 LWNQYVGKQYMSN
+640 LWNQYVGKQYLSN

-678 DMQRLVGFVE
+678 DVQRLIGFVE

-702 MYRDELDNY
+702 MWGDF
-711 IAYYYAQ
+711 AYYYAQ
-718 ATFNIM
+718 ATFNLM

>member
-1 MKKFMCTAAAVA
+1 MKHVMSTAAAVA
-13 FSLYATAQEKAD
+13 FSLFATAQEQAD

-40 AVNVLGTW
+40 EVNVLGTW
-48 AEKNDPIAQIN
+48 AQKDDPIAQIN
-59 LTQKDIEALNT
+59 LTEKDIEALNI

-124 GVVWVNTPDLMSSTN
+124 GVFWVNTPDLMSSTN

-187 TLEANT
+187 TMEAGT

-258 TTMYGGAWDAAPR
+258 TTMYGPDAYPQF
-271 TNAAGAIYDD
+271 NAAGALYDD
-281 MWNVVGTYDDQ
+281 AWSVIGTYDDQ

-327 YEEYNQGSVLGLSF
+327 YEEYNQGF
-341 MDFGLMPYYTATGDT
+341 AFADFGISNYVSAMDT
-356 VAYGDVVTRKWLD
+356 VTFGDVVSRKWLD

-378 WTYENGGQRVQ
+378 WTYENGDQRVQ

-409 NPNVSTLDGEYYT
+409 NPNVSTLDGDYYT
-422 GDAVKDDANIYAK
+422 GDAIKDDANIYAK
-435 YAVTSNNLL
+435 YALTSNNLL

-484 NLGGNQVFGAYAGVG
+484 NLGGNQILGAYAGVG

-506 DLQYAADAN
+506 DLQYADDAN
-515 ALQAE
+515 SLQAE
-520 RMLDIEFNFRNSGEE
+520 RMLDMEFNFRNSGEK

-567 VGQSFRQGIEFTGAY
+567 VGQSLRQGVEFTGAY
-582 ELTSALSA
+582 ELTTALSA

-603 WVSDPTS
+603 WVSDPLS
-610 SFVDNTTI
+610 SFVDNTPI

-653 EGLEAHSLPAYHII
+653 EGLDAHSLPAYHII

-678 DMQRLVGFVE
+678 DMQRLIGFVE

-702 MYRDELDNY
+702 MWGDF
-711 IAYYYAQ
+711 AYYYAQ
-718 ATFNIM
+718 ATFNVM